1 VKPIV
6 CMITDRRRLAEP
18 RPDAVVRQVRQAVA
32 CGIQLVQ
39 IRERDL
45 DGRALYDL
53 ARRAVEAVGGSGTRV
68 IVNDRLDVALA
79 AQAHGVQLR
88 AGSFSAAR
96 VRTMVPPRF
105 LIGQSVHS
113 VVEAVAAREADF
125 LVYGT
130 VFETESKPGVV
141 AAGLQQLS
149 EVVQATPVPVLAVG
163 GVSPERVPE
172 VLDTGAAGF
181 AAITMFTELAG

>member
-6 CMITDRRRLAEP
+6 YMITDRRRLPDP
-18 RPDAVVRQVRQAVA
+18 RPDAVVRQVRHAVA
-32 CGIQLVQ
+32 RGIQLVQ

-53 ARRAVEAVGGSGTRV
+53 SRRAVEAVSGSATRV

-88 AGSFSAAR
+88 GGSFSASR

-113 VVEAVAAREADF
+113 VGEAVAARAVDF

-130 VFETESKPGVV
+130 VFGTDSKPGVV

-172 VLDTGAAGF
+172 VLGTGAAGF
-181 AAITMFTELAG
+181 AAISMFTELAG